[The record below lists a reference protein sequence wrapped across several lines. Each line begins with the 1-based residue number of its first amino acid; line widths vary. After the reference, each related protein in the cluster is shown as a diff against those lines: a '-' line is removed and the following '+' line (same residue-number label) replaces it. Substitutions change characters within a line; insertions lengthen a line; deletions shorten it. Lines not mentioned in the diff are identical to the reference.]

1 MYILFNRLIFD
12 TEDLIVAQASECG
25 LHLHFSGDQNPVRI
39 WCGEDEAD
47 KMLEELF
54 TILQAQ
60 GMAAAPESRPE
71 YDLDDDELE
80 ALDAAAEAG
89 YQWIAR
95 DKNGKIFCYLHK
107 PKKVGSE
114 WTDGQPGPP
123 PKQMDSGWYS
133 EITFEG
139 GPVSIDFLRLD
150 Q

>member
-12 TEDLIVAQASECG
+12 TEDLIVAQATDLG

-47 KMLEELF
+47 AMLQELF
-54 TILQAQ
+54 AILQGQ

-71 YDLDDDELE
+71 YDLDDDELA
-80 ALDAAAEAG
+80 ALDYASDAG
-89 YQWIAR
+89 YHWIAR
-95 DKNGKIFCYLHK
+95 DKDGKIFCYQRQ
-107 PKKVGSE
+107 PEKVGSE
-114 WTDGQPGPP
+114 YQDSHTPDPRR
-123 PKQMDSGWYS
+123 MDSSWFS

-139 GPVSIDFLRLD
+139 GPICIDYLLLD